1 MVSRVYVI
9 GLGMGNPATLTGEA
23 REALAASELI
33 VGAPRLIEALAWL
46 EVPKLSLVGAR
57 KIADALASA
66 DARTASVVM
75 SGDVGFYSGAAG
87 LY

>member
-46 EVPKLSLVGAR
+46 DVPKLSLGWRA
-57 KIADALASA
+57 
-66 DARTASVVM
+66 
-75 SGDVGFYSGAAG
+75 
-87 LY
+87 